1 MQHGES
7 QRTLPDGGMSEHLR
21 QMEELLA
28 RLQRVMSASKALMNE
43 HGLTGS
49 QVFILRFLDHCE
61 QAKASDIARFAGLSP
76 GAVTQ
81 VCDDLVRMGLV
92 ERLRSNDDRRVV
104 YIRITE
110 EGRQRLEKVRFIR
123 GRRILSILNKLGPE
137 DTREFVRLIGRFV
150 EIAESE
156 LTKG

>member
-1 MQHGES
+1 VQHGEP
-7 QRTLPDGGMSEHLR
+7 QRTLQDGGMSEYLR

-28 RLQRVMSASKALMNE
+28 RLQRVMSSSKTLIAE

-49 QVFILRFLDHCE
+49 QVFILRYLDHCA

-92 ERLRSNDDRRVV
+92 ERTRSNDDRRVV
-104 YIRITE
+104 HIHITE
-110 EGRQRLEKVRFIR
+110 EGRRRLEQVRILR
-123 GRRILSILNKLGPE
+123 GRRILAVLNKLGPE
-137 DTREFVRLIGRFV
+137 DTREFVRLITRFV
-150 EIAESE
+150 EIAEAE
-156 LTKG
+156 LGK